1 MATIDVNA
9 QAGADDDAKLTAAV
23 AAASNGDTLSFTAKA
38 AWVFAGNRTIS
49 KELTL
54 LGDGK
59 DVTTL
64 TIKPTSSTSVGD
76 RVAWYWNQDNTT
88 FRDMQIKHAANA
100 SGHWAVWMMY
110 MNGNPNNTLFQRV
123 KFHNLAAFDYTEGA
137 TPADDGRW
145 NTSYASLPG
154 ARGMYHAY
162 TLYLGSLLTTPAT
175 HSVEFDSCEF
185 HFAHCGIYMPTG
197 RGGLHVHDCTFTG
210 YLGKHN
216 SSYSGLDGE
225 AIRCAG
231 HDAIIE
237 RNLFQGN
244 DPASGE
250 LLNRAVNFETRYS
263 YNNIFREN
271 MIKSCGTRS
280 AMTYKTV
287 NNTTGVITA
296 AAATQN
302 NAGEAILIH
311 DKDNEAKL
319 LNYGGIYSPPAETES
334 LTLAKTHNPLMIV
347 DSSTTRTRAG
357 YITNAAQD
365 ESYAVEVLKDDPI
378 GFWKLDETSGTT
390 FANIATKSSGAADD
404 LTLAGTP
411 TLDDSLVT
419 GGITYKGV
427 DFTGPW
433 PYPTG
438 GQQYAY
444 AEQTTSWLPS
454 SFPFCISL
462 CVKMEEISGV
472 TTIFALG
479 NQQVGNYITYGSLV
493 LDGRWD
499 TVGYWKNDTS
509 GSAQGQF
516 SSGGAYSTGDV
527 IHIFIRC
534 VASTET
540 YLYCDGNQ
548 RGNVHTGACDFFA
561 DYPFDTVTVNGIF
574 RATGPTGYPTGK
586 STLAFAAVY
595 DTDITPVRIAAQ
607 AAAFR
612 KHWDLKLEGT
622 ASSVTAISN
631 HGGYSLE
638 SDGTAANHADI
649 GDDDTAEL
657 GVNFS
662 GSILDDLGER
672 RSNWNQELHGCAET
686 AYTIV
691 AAVSRDSYSDVDVI
705 IANNA
710 GTSTSGMFGATRT
723 TDDGIELSILADD
736 TVQFQHQGTTV
747 VSTETITTDD
757 TVVIT
762 ARFDTGTMSIF
773 VDGADKQDQA
783 GAPSNL
789 MSSGMTSIG
798 VDAAQTGSGFD
809 GRIGP
814 IMVFPSALSDAEIL
828 ALSDKIL
835 TGGAGGGAGDP
846 KIISVTDDETDANP
860 TVFTDAGQLKVF
872 AQSGNSVG
880 EWRSVTSASAI
891 NSDGTITLDA
901 AFSDLSVAD
910 KLIIIGVPSGI
921 TIERNIVLGYLDT
934 ESAEAYK
941 TSGVYLW
948 RDGHDITIRNN
959 YFRRVGQDLLISANS
974 KNFLNDIK
982 VEGNTSSEGLVFTPV
997 GWWTY
1002 LPGAEARM
1010 GMSLLMNHNGE
1021 AQGGNADAPEPE
1033 SVDRIVCSNIIMV
1046 DNITTKP
1053 NYLAQWRW
1061 PDRADGSP
1069 SGSDFG
1075 LASKYAYNLQ
1085 LSEAPRTRSFRHY
1098 RTLR

>member
-1 MATIDVNA
+1 MTTTTNTSGLTIPLT
-9 QAGADDDAKLTAAV
+9 QALTGLGGGGGG
-23 AAASNGDTLSFTAKA
+23 SPPPMMGGGDSESLETAK
-38 AWVFAGNRTIS
+38 
-49 KELTL
+49 TL
-54 LGDGK
+54 GA
-59 DVTTL
+59 L
-64 TIKPTSSTSVGD
+64 TIVDGSTD
-76 RVAWYWNQDNTT
+76 RV
-88 FRDMQIKHAANA
+88 
-100 SGHWAVWMMY
+100 
-110 MNGNPNNTLFQRV
+110 
-123 KFHNLAAFDYTEGA
+123 
-137 TPADDGRW
+137 
-145 NTSYASLPG
+145 
-154 ARGMYHAY
+154 
-162 TLYLGSLLTTPAT
+162 
-175 HSVEFDSCEF
+175 
-185 HFAHCGIYMPTG
+185 
-197 RGGLHVHDCTFTG
+197 
-210 YLGKHN
+210 
-216 SSYSGLDGE
+216 
-225 AIRCAG
+225 
-231 HDAIIE
+231 
-237 RNLFQGN
+237 
-244 DPASGE
+244 
-250 LLNRAVNFETRYS
+250 
-263 YNNIFREN
+263 
-271 MIKSCGTRS
+271 
-280 AMTYKTV
+280 
-287 NNTTGVITA
+287 
-296 AAATQN
+296 
-302 NAGEAILIH
+302 
-311 DKDNEAKL
+311 
-319 LNYGGIYSPPAETES
+319 
-334 LTLAKTHNPLMIV
+334 
-347 DSSTTRTRAG
+347 RTG

-390 FANIATKSSGAADD
+390 FANIATKSGGVADD

-479 NQQVGNYITYGSLV
+479 NQQVGNYITYGSLTV
-493 LDGRWD
+493 DGRWD

-509 GSAQGQF
+509 GSAAGQF
-516 SSGGAYSTGDV
+516 SSGSAYSTGDV
-527 IHIFIRC
+527 LHLFIRC
-534 VASTET
+534 VSSTAT

-561 DYPFDTVTVNGIF
+561 DYPFDTVTVNGIL
-574 RATGPTGYPTGK
+574 RATGAGSPTGYPTGT

-631 HGGYSLE
+631 HGGASFE

-710 GTSTSGMFGATRT
+710 GTSTSGSWGATRT
-723 TDDGIELSILADD
+723 ANDGIELSILADD

-798 VDAAQTGSGFD
+798 VDAAQTGGGFD

-814 IMVFPSALSDAEIL
+814 VMVFPSALSDAEIL
-828 ALSDKIL
+828 DLSDKIL
-835 TGGAGGGAGDP
+835 
-846 KIISVTDDETDANP
+846 
-860 TVFTDAGQLKVF
+860 
-872 AQSGNSVG
+872 
-880 EWRSVTSASAI
+880 
-891 NSDGTITLDA
+891 
-901 AFSDLSVAD
+901 
-910 KLIIIGVPSGI
+910 
-921 TIERNIVLGYLDT
+921 
-934 ESAEAYK
+934 
-941 TSGVYLW
+941 
-948 RDGHDITIRNN
+948 
-959 YFRRVGQDLLISANS
+959 
-974 KNFLNDIK
+974 
-982 VEGNTSSEGLVFTPV
+982 
-997 GWWTY
+997 
-1002 LPGAEARM
+1002 
-1010 GMSLLMNHNGE
+1010 NG
-1021 AQGGNADAPEPE
+1021 
-1033 SVDRIVCSNIIMV
+1033 
-1046 DNITTKP
+1046 
-1053 NYLAQWRW
+1053 
-1061 PDRADGSP
+1061 
-1069 SGSDFG
+1069 
-1075 LASKYAYNLQ
+1075 
-1085 LSEAPRTRSFRHY
+1085 
-1098 RTLR
+1098 